1 VESETKERW
10 ISRFRAYLDTL
21 DDEPLETPENERQI
35 DLFSL
40 FTELAALKNEVKL
53 ESRQL
58 KGAVDDFKAVFA
70 TLQASHTQL
79 QQELERSRANQQA
92 LRRVLLRPLLL
103 ELLELRDR
111 LEAGLTALQTYRPSF
126 FAGLC
131 KREKLL
137 INAVREGQE
146 ISLRR
151 LEQLLSG
158 HGVAAVEVLGKR
170 LDPHTMRVAEVEHR
184 NNLEN
189 GVVTEELRKGF
200 NWDDE
205 PLRTAEV
212 KVNKYPA

>member
-1 VESETKERW
+1 VEPETKAHW
-10 ISRFRAYLDTL
+10 ISCFSAYLDTL
-21 DDEPLETPENERQI
+21 DDESLATNERQV

-58 KGAVDDFKAVFA
+58 KGAVDDFKTVFA

-79 QQELERSRANQQA
+79 QQELDRSRAHQQT

-103 ELLELRDR
+103 ELVELRDR
-111 LEAGLTALQTYRPSF
+111 LEAGLSVLQAYHPSF

-151 LEQLLSG
+151 LEQLLRG
-158 HGVAAVEVLGKR
+158 QDVVAVEVQGKR
-170 LDPHTMRVAEVEHR
+170 LDPHTMRVAEVEQR
-184 NNLEN
+184 SDLDN

-200 NWDDE
+200 NWDDA

-212 KVNKYPA
+212 KVNKRPT